1 MQLVNEQHLTCNM
14 KYLFII
20 ISSAALFLLSS
31 CTVQTY
37 TISFD
42 SQGGS
47 LVEPFLT
54 SFIIHTELPK
64 SNKEGYIFMGWALT
78 STGNVI
84 TDLKTLEKSD
94 YLLYAIWSSLIN
106 TYTITWI
113 NEDVILDEVPFEP
126 GETIEFIETP
136 TKSGYTFSGW
146 YLDVA
151 LLLPIDFTAMPN
163 KDISL
168 YAKFVLNNTNIWSF
182 ETIED
187 TETTL
192 KLVLRISGVVEF
204 IGFDAILTFDSSVI
218 ELISATS
225 QLPIVK
231 NQSSAMI
238 RFNYVNALNKKTAE
252 TDVLEISFKKI
263 SNDFLNIIFDVL
275 EMITID
281 DLYNISNVDF
291 SLIQYNED

>member
-1 MQLVNEQHLTCNM
+1 M

-64 SNKEGYIFMGWALT
+64 SNKEGYVFVGWSLT

-84 TDLKTLEKSD
+84 TDLKTLEKND
-94 YLLYAIWSSLIN
+94 YLLYAIWTPLID

-113 NEDVILDEVPFEP
+113 SEDDILDQVLLKA
-126 GETIEFIETP
+126 GETIDFIETP
-136 TKSGYTFSGW
+136 SKSGYTFSGW
-146 YLDVA
+146 YLDFA
-151 LLLPIDFTAMPN
+151 LLLPLDFTDMPN

-231 NQSSAMI
+231 NQTSAMI

-252 TDVLEISFKKI
+252 TDVLEISFKKL